1 MSTQQSGSMQAP
13 RPRAALAL
21 LGWLTLC
28 FAVTAA
34 ALTIDAHG
42 VAWYAGLIK
51 PPLNPPG
58 WLSGP
63 ASIALTALMAISVW
77 LVWRTR
83 PSTCRRKGLRLFGV
97 TLWFNLLWSWIFFS
111 RHQIG
116 TALVDLVV
124 LVVAILLTVVNFR
137 KVSTTAAWLLVPYLV
152 WVGFAIYLNL
162 AFWRLN

>member
-1 MSTQQSGSMQAP
+1 MPTQSNSTQSP

-34 ALTIDAHG
+34 SLTIDAHG
-42 VAWYAGLIK
+42 ITWYAGLIK
-51 PPLNPPG
+51 PPLNPPE
-58 WLSGP
+58 WLTAP

-83 PSTCRRKGLRLFGV
+83 PSPCRRKGLRLFGV
-97 TLWFNLLWSWIFFS
+97 MLWFNLLWSWIFFS

-124 LVVAILLTVVNFR
+124 LLVAILLTIVNFR
-137 KVSTTAAWLLVPYLV
+137 KVSTTAGWMMVPYLV
-152 WVGFAIYLNL
+152 WVTFAIYLNL

>member
-1 MSTQQSGSMQAP
+1 MPTQSGSTQVP

-34 ALTIDAHG
+34 SFTIAAHSAG
-42 VAWYAGLIK
+42 WYAGLIK

-58 WLSGP
+58 WMTAP
-63 ASIALTALMAISVW
+63 ASIVLTALMAISAW

-83 PSTCRRKGLRLFGV
+83 PSVCRVKGLRLFAV
-97 TLWFNLLWSWIFFS
+97 MLWFNLLWSWIFFS

-124 LVVAILLTVVNFR
+124 LLVAVLLTIVNFM
-137 KVSTTAAWLLVPYLV
+137 KVSRTAAWLLVPYLA
-152 WVGFAIYLNL
+152 WVAFAIYLNL